1 MAKPTKHASKI
12 CLILSIVAALGIVL
26 GLIIGS
32 PMAIV
37 IALLPTVAYEVYRTE
52 GPSTRWASWALAIVL
67 VLQALFLVFDIS
79 LDLAE
84 LLGYS
89 SRYVAGYE
97 VPLGDVK
104 VVGPAVMAVLALI
117 LMSRTRGRYTKW
129 LAVNIVVTSF
139 ALIYVLDHTIFVRWI
154 QLAVDVLAQRMG

>member
-12 CLILSIVAALGIVL
+12 CLALSIIAAVGIVL
-26 GLIIGS
+26 GLLARS
-32 PMAIV
+32 PMVIV
-37 IALLPTVAYEVYRTE
+37 LGLAPSVAYEAYRTE
-52 GPSTRWASWALAIVL
+52 GPSTRWASWCLAIVL
-67 VLQALFLVFDIS
+67 VLQALFLLFDVN

-104 VVGPAVMAVLALI
+104 VVGPAVMAVLALV

-129 LAVNIVVTSF
+129 LAANIIVTSF
-139 ALIYVLDHTIFVRWI
+139 ALIYVLDHTVFVRWI
-154 QLAVDVLAQRMG
+154 QLAVDVLAERAG

>member
-12 CLILSIVAALGIVL
+12 CLALSAIAALGIL
-26 GLIIGS
+26 AGLVTGS
-32 PMAIV
+32 PMV
-37 IALLPTVAYEVYRTE
+37 ILVALLPTVAYEVYRTE

-67 VLQALFLVFDIS
+67 VLEALFLILNVSFDVAS
-79 LDLAE
+79 

-104 VVGPAVMAVLALI
+104 VVGPAIMAVLALI
-117 LMSRTRGRYTKW
+117 LMARTRGRYTKW
-129 LAVNIVVTSF
+129 LAVNIIVTSF
-139 ALIYVLDHTIFVRWI
+139 ALIYVLDHTVFLRWV
-154 QLAVDVLAQRMG
+154 QLAVDVLAERVY

>member
-1 MAKPTKHASKI
+1 MAKPTKHASKL
-12 CLILSIVAALGIVL
+12 CLAFSVIAALGIVF
-26 GLIIGS
+26 GLLVGS
-32 PMAIV
+32 PMV
-37 IALLPTVAYEVYRTE
+37 ILLALVPSVAYEVYRTE

-67 VLQALFLVFDIS
+67 VLQALFMVFDIN
-79 LDLAE
+79 LDVAS

-129 LAVNIVVTSF
+129 LAVNIIVTSF
-139 ALIYVLDHTIFVRWI
+139 ALIYVLDHTVFVRWI
-154 QLAVDVLAQRMG
+154 QLAVDVLADRAG

>member
-12 CLILSIVAALGIVL
+12 CLVLSIIAAIGIIV
-26 GLIIGS
+26 GLLARS
-32 PMAIV
+32 PMIMV
-37 IALLPTVAYEVYRTE
+37 LALAPSVAYEVYRTE
-52 GPSTRWASWALAIVL
+52 GPSTRWASWALGIVL
-67 VLQALFLVFDIS
+67 VLQALFITFNIS

-89 SRYVAGYE
+89 SRYVAGVE
-97 VPLGDVK
+97 VPLGDIK

-129 LAVNIVVTSF
+129 LAANIIVTSF

-154 QLAVDVLAQRMG
+154 QLAVDVLVDRVG

>member
-12 CLILSIVAALGIVL
+12 CLAFSIIAALGIVL
-26 GLIIGS
+26 GLLIGS
-32 PMAIV
+32 PMVIL
-37 IALLPTVAYEVYRTE
+37 IALIPSVAYEVYRTE

-67 VLQALFLVFDIS
+67 VLQALFLTFNVS
-79 LDLAE
+79 LDVAS

-117 LMSRTRGRYTKW
+117 LMTRTRGRYTKW
-129 LAVNIVVTSF
+129 LAVNILVTSF

-154 QLAVDVLAQRMG
+154 QLAVDVLAQRVN